1 VNKENQATTVK
12 LMSMK
17 IHNAVQGQKVKIICR
32 SVFGSLLAS
41 LGFLT
46 PAFAF
51 AQSYAVTSVPSLF
64 SIALGILNGY
74 VVPIIF
80 AIAFIMF
87 LFGVY
92 VNFIAPGA
100 SEEAS
105 KKGGQFVIWSIIGFV
120 LMFSI
125 WGLINIFINT
135 FALQNNQ
142 PTLPGFGVPASSS
155 LTNSSNSLGSLF
167 SGLLG
172 GGGTVGGTVTYPS
185 TTNGLPYMVQPTN
198 GVCPS
203 GYTLYSTTCINNT
216 AAGGYG
222 TGNTNAAGGTGSG
235 SGSIGASCTNNTQC
249 SGNYVCDASTDTCQV
264 DGPNTFSCSD
274 DSTPNAST
282 GLCANGQS
290 PTNTN
295 GAEAPSDGSVGNG
308 GSCAG
313 NQQACSS
320 GECNTTTGQCQAIPQ
335 NGAVG
340 SGGSCLG
347 NENAC
352 QNGLTCNND
361 TDTCTPD
368 SNVNNGNTT
377 VSCNDGTTQDA
388 NVGCGND
395 GGAAGSSDQSSQDQ
409 TCTDGSTAGAGGC
422 ISCNSQ
428 GNTSSTQSGCD
439 SINSSLEQG
448 DSYDYNDCT
457 LDGSC

>member
-1 VNKENQATTVK
+1 MNKENQATTVK

-142 PTLPGFGVPASSS
+142 PNLPAFGVPASSS
-155 LTNSSNSLGSLF
+155 LYTGTNSLSSLF
-167 SGLLG
+167 SSLLG
-172 GGGTVGGTVTYPS
+172 GGGTVGGTVTTPYSSYTVGQTITDPVTGQTFIATGSNTYAAQNGSCGSGISLGNGQCQSS
-185 TTNGLPYMVQPTN
+185 TNVQSTNGGTCTDGTTPAYGSTCVSCNAN
-198 GVCPS
+198 GQTSSTQS
-203 GYTLYSTTCINNT
+203 GCDQINSLMQQ
-216 AAGGYG
+216 
-222 TGNTNAAGGTGSG
+222 SG
-235 SGSIGASCTNNTQC
+235 ATSCTDGSIPGNGASCI
-249 SGNYVCDASTDTCQV
+249 
-264 DGPNTFSCSD
+264 SC
-274 DSTPNAST
+274 N
-282 GLCANGQS
+282 ANGQTS
-290 PTNTN
+290 ASQSGCNTIN
-295 GAEAPSDGSVGNG
+295 AAMQQSGAESCTDGSVPGVG
-308 GSCAG
+308 ASC
-313 NQQACSS
+313 
-320 GECNTTTGQCQAIPQ
+320 I
-335 NGAVG
+335 
-340 SGGSCLG
+340 
-347 NENAC
+347 
-352 QNGLTCNND
+352 
-361 TDTCTPD
+361 
-368 SNVNNGNTT
+368 
-377 VSCNDGTTQDA
+377 SCNA
-388 NVGCGND
+388 NGQTSASQSGCDNINSLMQQ
-395 GGAAGSSDQSSQDQ
+395 SSDT
-409 TCTDGSTAGAGGC
+409 TCTDGSTAGSGGC